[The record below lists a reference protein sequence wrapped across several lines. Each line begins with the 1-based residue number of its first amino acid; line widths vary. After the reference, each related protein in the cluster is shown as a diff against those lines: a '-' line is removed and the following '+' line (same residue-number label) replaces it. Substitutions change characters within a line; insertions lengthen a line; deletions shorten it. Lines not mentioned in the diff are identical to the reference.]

1 MTQAAA
7 ITISDIARTFTT
19 GRRRRRREI
28 VAVDQISLEVAHGE
42 RLAFIGPNGAGK
54 STTIKILTGLLHP
67 TSGTATVLGFTPW
80 EQRKQLAMQIGTL
93 FGQRSQLW
101 QELPATDSYNM
112 LGSMYGLDD
121 AHIRRRV
128 GELGELLDASQ
139 LFDRPLRTLS
149 LGQRMRCELA
159 AAMLHEPS
167 LLFLDEPSIG
177 LDLVGKKLFRE
188 LLVQLNNELGTTV
201 FLTSHDVSDIEMV
214 ADRAVIINDG
224 TVIYD
229 DTVARMKNSLL
240 STKTIEAHYETN
252 ITLQQIEPL
261 GRDGITIIKSDAGI
275 GTEGHTGSI
284 RLEVNTDV
292 VPVDTVMS
300 DLMSIG
306 RLADLSVL
314 DPPLEHVISEIYEGR
329 L

>member
-7 ITISDIARTFTT
+7 ITISGIARTFTT
-19 GRRRRRREI
+19 GRRRNRRQ
-28 VAVDQISLEVAHGE
+28 VTAVDRISLEVEHGE

-67 TSGTATVLGFTPW
+67 TSGTASVLGLTPW
-80 EQRKQLAMQIGTL
+80 TQRKQLAMHIGTL

-112 LGSMYGLDD
+112 LGSMYGLSDE
-121 AHIRRRV
+121 HIKRRV

-139 LFDRPLRTLS
+139 LFDQPLRTLS

-224 TVIYD
+224 IVIYD
-229 DTVARMKNSLL
+229 DTVARMKSSLL
-240 STKTIEAHYETN
+240 STKTIEARHEAG
-252 ITLQQIEPL
+252 ITIQQVEL
-261 GRDGITIIKSDAGI
+261 LAKDGITISESDT
-275 GTEGHTGSI
+275 GTGTGGHTGSI

-292 VPVDTVMS
+292 VSVDTVMS

>member
-19 GRRRRRREI
+19 GRRRKRREV
-28 VAVDQISLEVAHGE
+28 VAVDGISLEVKHGE

-67 TSGTATVLGFTPW
+67 TSGSATVLGLTPW
-80 EQRKQLAMQIGTL
+80 TDRKHLATRIGTL

-121 AHIRRRV
+121 DRIKRRV
-128 GELGELLDASQ
+128 RELGELLDAGE

-149 LGQRMRCELA
+149 LGQRMRCELTA
-159 AAMLHEPS
+159 VMLHEPS

-188 LLVQLNNELGTTV
+188 LLVQLNSELGTTV

-224 TVIYD
+224 ALIYD
-229 DTVARMKNSLL
+229 DTVARMKGSLL
-240 STKTIEAHYETN
+240 STKTIEAHYGN
-252 ITLQQIEPL
+252 RITVDQIKGLDKPGVTIVESITDSNL
-261 GRDGITIIKSDAGI
+261 GSVRIEIDT
-275 GTEGHTGSI
+275 GTAS
-284 RLEVNTDV
+284 
-292 VPVDTVMS
+292 VDSVMS

-306 RLADLSVL
+306 PLADLSVL

>member
-7 ITISDIARTFTT
+7 IIITDIARTFTT
-19 GRRRRRREI
+19 GRRHKRREVI
-28 VAVDQISLEVAHGE
+28 AVDQISLEIAHGE

-67 TSGTATVLGFTPW
+67 TSGTASVLGLTPW
-80 EQRKQLAMQIGTL
+80 TQRKQLAMHIGTL

-121 AHIRRRV
+121 GHIRRRV

-229 DTVARMKNSLL
+229 DTVARMRNSLL
-240 STKTIEAHYETN
+240 STKTIEAHYEAG
-252 ITLQQIEPL
+252 ITIEQVEL
-261 GRDGITIIKSDAGI
+261 LAKDGITVIHSDAGD
-275 GTEGHTGSI
+275 GTGSI
-284 RLEVNTDV
+284 RLEVDTDLV
-292 VPVDTVMS
+292 SVDAVMS